1 MCFNITSVQRI
12 FLELGAL
19 FISIIRIHCS
29 WKGDWVV
36 GGMERGHMILASST
50 EKASLKLTIALM
62 ATSVI
67 VNITTKCDQGRTA
80 ISAHISKNICP
91 GPSPVV
97 ASTLTASLN
106 SSEGRTPETPNRPP
120 SSLNPFWK
128 SRKRAGE
135 MGPKACN

>member
-1 MCFNITSVQRI
+1 
-12 FLELGAL
+12 
-19 FISIIRIHCS
+19 
-29 WKGDWVV
+29 
-36 GGMERGHMILASST
+36 MERGHVILASRT

-62 ATSVI
+62 ANDKRERNPGGSSICGTSVI

-80 ISAHISKNICP
+80 MSAHISKNICP

-106 SSEGRTPETPNRPP
+106 SGEGRTPETPNRPP

-128 SRKRAGE
+128 SRKNCQNCGVNMTSDKRAGE